1 MNESLES
8 SKKINQQES
17 FEILL
22 KRTKELAVPLS
33 KFKSDEERLCCLNFI
48 IQNTGYAISAEYI
61 LGIISSFQMT
71 SIPDIPNFILG
82 ITDYRSKILSIF
94 DLHLFFDYSPT
105 NVSSDSNLILVSY
118 KNNECGILVDKVY
131 DVHSIPVSSIEKN
144 ISIIEKNA
152 AKYLKG
158 MIRIDG
164 KLSALINIPGIF
176 ESERIIKLKDLSD
189 V

>member
-1 MNESLES
+1 MNEGLES

-22 KRTKELAVPLS
+22 KRTKELSITTSEV
-33 KFKSDEERLCCLNFI
+33 KSDEERLFCLNFT
-48 IQNTGYAISAEYI
+48 IQNIGYAISAEYI
-61 LGIISSFQMT
+61 QGIISSFQMT

-94 DLHLFFDYSPT
+94 DLHLFFDYSAT
-105 NVSSDSNLILVSY
+105 NVNSDSNLILVSY

-131 DVHSIPVSSIEKN
+131 NVHSIPVGSIEKN
-144 ISIIEKNA
+144 ISTVKRNTS
-152 AKYLKG
+152 KYLKG
-158 MIRIDG
+158 MLRIDE
-164 KLSALINIPGIF
+164 KLFALVDIPGIF
-176 ESERIIKLKDLSD
+176 ESERIKKLKDLSD